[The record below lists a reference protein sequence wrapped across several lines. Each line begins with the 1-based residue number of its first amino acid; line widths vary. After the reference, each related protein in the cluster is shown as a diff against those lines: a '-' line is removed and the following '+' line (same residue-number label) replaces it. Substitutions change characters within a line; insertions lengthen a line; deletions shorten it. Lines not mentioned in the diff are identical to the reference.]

1 MKEIAILQNKCEFME
16 DLKFDFK
23 IYSELVV
30 SQKKE
35 KKANVSFPNFKL
47 IIDKNIEKKMI

>member
-1 MKEIAILQNKCEFME
+1 ME

-47 IIDKNIEKKMI
+47 IVDKNIEKKMI